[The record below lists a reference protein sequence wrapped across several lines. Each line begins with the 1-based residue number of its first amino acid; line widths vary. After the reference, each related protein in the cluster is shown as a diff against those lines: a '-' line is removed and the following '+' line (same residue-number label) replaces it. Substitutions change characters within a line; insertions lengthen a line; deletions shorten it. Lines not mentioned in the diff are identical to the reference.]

1 MSLEG
6 KEPEHVGP
14 SRWAR
19 LRCSS
24 FYTCWRATGET
35 GERRKERR
43 GEGRRR
49 ARETHTEKCVPVCVC
64 VCVCVC
70 GNGHRY
76 LSFEKII
83 LR

>member
-35 GERRKERR
+35 GERRKEKGEERR
-43 GEGRRR
+43 GEEESER
-49 ARETHTEKCVPVCVC
+49 ATHRKVCACVCMCVC
-64 VCVCVC
+64 VCVGMGI
-70 GNGHRY
+70 GN
-76 LSFEKII
+76 
-83 LR
+83 